1 MKQWMLV
8 SLPILLL
15 GAIAPHGYAQQQTS
29 VTETIDNECYLPGIQ
44 ERLECG
50 IVKVPENYDEPK
62 GKQIGLHY
70 AVLPAI
76 QEGAKSDPMLIL
88 AGGPGQAA
96 TELAPMVSR
105 MFEKVRQKRD
115 ILLIDQ
121 RGTGKSHPIKCEI
134 SRPDELI
141 RSDDEQDLSELTEAC
156 LQKYPNTD
164 TTQYH
169 TVNAVRDFEQVRKH
183 LGVQQLNL
191 YGGSYGTRVGL
202 TYLREAPESVRTAT
216 LDAVAPPQVVIGPF
230 GQHGARSFEA
240 MLKNCKEQTACQ
252 EKFPNLKQD
261 YFDVMTALKS
271 KEVLLD
277 THDPLSFEPI
287 TINLTPGRFSSIIR
301 MALYHPS
308 TRQLLPYAIH
318 SASERNYK
326 ATLGLMGGT
335 MSQSNIYLGLMLSVV
350 CSEDLPRATKSLLAK
365 DGDNRFIGART
376 GDAFIDMCKG
386 WKSAPV
392 PSYWA
397 EPVVSDKPVL
407 LLSGELDP
415 VTPPSW
421 AELAAETL
429 SNSKHLIAPNGSHTI
444 ASHTCANRLIAEFI
458 EAADVSMVD
467 GTCLE
472 KQRLRPFVL
481 DQNGAGL

>member
-8 SLPILLL
+8 SIPLLVL
-15 GAIAPHGYAQQQTS
+15 SAFNSNVQAQQQKT
-29 VTETIDNECYLPGIQ
+29 TDTIDNECYLPGIQ

-50 IVKVPENYDEPK
+50 IVQVPENYEKPQ

-76 QEGAKSDPMLIL
+76 QEGAKPDPMLIL

-96 TELAPMVSR
+96 TELAPMISR
-105 MFEKVRQKRD
+105 MFDKVRQKRD

-121 RGTGKSHPIKCEI
+121 RGTGKSHPLECDI

-141 RSDDEQDLSELTEAC
+141 RSDDDQDLAELTEDC
-156 LQKYPNTD
+156 LLKYPDTD

-169 TVNAVRDFEQVRKH
+169 TVNAVKDFESVREH

-230 GQHGARSFEA
+230 GQHGAQAFNA
-240 MLKNCKEQTACQ
+240 MLKNCEEQAACQ
-252 EKFPNLKQD
+252 EQFPNLEQD
-261 YFDVMTALKS
+261 YFDVMSALEKQG
-271 KEVLLD
+271 VLLD

-287 TINLTPGRFSSIIR
+287 TINLTPGRFSSIVR
-301 MALYHPS
+301 MALYHPN

-318 SASERNYK
+318 SASEKNYN
-326 ATLGLMGGT
+326 AVLGLMGGT
-335 MSQSNIYLGLMLSVV
+335 MSQSSIYLGLMLSVV
-350 CSEDLPRATKSLLAK
+350 CSEDLPRATEQLLAE
-365 DGDNRFIGART
+365 DGDNQFIGART

-421 AELAAETL
+421 GELAADTL
-429 SNSKHLIAPNGSHTI
+429 PNSRHLVAPNASHTI
-444 ASHTCANRLIAEFI
+444 ASHTCANSLIAEFI
-458 EAADVSMVD
+458 ETADVSALD
-467 GTCLE
+467 GSCLQQ
-472 KQRLRPFVL
+472 QRLKPFVL
-481 DQNGAGL
+481 NQNGAGL

>member
-8 SLPILLL
+8 SLPLLVL
-15 GAIAPHGYAQQQTS
+15 AAISGSAYAQQQHE
-29 VTETIDNECYLPGIQ
+29 VTDSTDSECYLPGIQ

-50 IVKVPENYDEPK
+50 IVQVPENYEKPQ
-62 GKQIGLHY
+62 GRQIGIHY

-76 QEGAKSDPMLIL
+76 QEGAKPDPMLIL

-96 TELAPMVSR
+96 TELAPMISR
-105 MFEKVRQKRD
+105 MFDTVRQKRD

-121 RGTGKSHPIKCEI
+121 RGTGKSHPLECDI

-141 RSDDEQDLSELTEAC
+141 RSDDEQELAQLTSDC
-156 LQKYPNTD
+156 LKQYPDTD

-169 TVNAVRDFEQVRKH
+169 TVNAVKDFEKVREH
-183 LGVQQLNL
+183 LGVQQVNL

-230 GQHGARSFEA
+230 GQHGAQAFDA
-240 MLKNCKEQTACQ
+240 MLRNCEEQVACH
-252 EKFPNLKQD
+252 EKFPTLEQD
-261 YFDVMTALKS
+261 YHDVMNAL
-271 KEVLLD
+271 EGQDVLLD
-277 THDPLSFEPI
+277 AHDPLSFEPI
-287 TINLTPGRFSSIIR
+287 TINLTPGRFSSIVR
-301 MALYHPS
+301 MALYHPN

-318 SASERNYK
+318 SAAQSNYK
-326 ATLGLMGGT
+326 AVLGLMGGT
-335 MSQSNIYLGLMLSVV
+335 MSQSSIYLGLMLSVV
-350 CSEDLPRATKSLLAK
+350 CSEDLPRATDQLLAK
-365 DGDNRFIGART
+365 DGDNDFIGGRT
-376 GDAFIDMCKG
+376 GDAFIDMCSG

-392 PSYWA
+392 PSYWS

-415 VTPPSW
+415 VTPPAW
-421 AELAAETL
+421 GDLAAKTL
-429 SNSKHLIAPNGSHTI
+429 PNSKHLTAPNASHTI

-458 EAADVSMVD
+458 EKADVTAID
-467 GTCLE
+467 GSCLQ
-472 KQRLRPFVL
+472 KQRLKPFVL
-481 DQNGAGL
+481 NQNGAGL

>member
-8 SLPILLL
+8 SIPLLVL
-15 GAIAPHGYAQQQTS
+15 SAFNSNAQAQQQENTD
-29 VTETIDNECYLPGIQ
+29 TIDNECYLPGIQ

-50 IVKVPENYDEPK
+50 IVQVPENYEKPQ

-76 QEGAKSDPMLIL
+76 QEGAKPDPMLIL

-96 TELAPMVSR
+96 TELAPMISR
-105 MFEKVRQKRD
+105 MFDKVRQKRD

-121 RGTGKSHPIKCEI
+121 RGTGKSHPLECDI

-141 RSDDEQDLSELTEAC
+141 RSDDDQDLAELTADC
-156 LQKYPNTD
+156 LLKYPDTD

-169 TVNAVRDFEQVRKH
+169 TVNAVKDFESVREH

-230 GQHGARSFEA
+230 GQHGAQAFDA
-240 MLKNCKEQTACQ
+240 MLKNCEEQAACQ
-252 EKFPNLKQD
+252 EQFPNLEQD
-261 YFDVMTALKS
+261 YFDVMSALEKQD
-271 KEVLLD
+271 VLLD

-287 TINLTPGRFSSIIR
+287 TINLTPGRFSSIVR
-301 MALYHPS
+301 MALYHPN

-318 SASERNYK
+318 SASEKNYN
-326 ATLGLMGGT
+326 AVLGLMGGT
-335 MSQSNIYLGLMLSVV
+335 MSQSSIYLGLMLSVV
-350 CSEDLPRATKSLLAK
+350 CSEDLPRATEQLLAE
-365 DGDNRFIGART
+365 DGDNQFIGART

-421 AELAAETL
+421 GELAADTL
-429 SNSKHLIAPNGSHTI
+429 PNSRHLVAPNASHTI
-444 ASHTCANRLIAEFI
+444 ASHTCANSLIAEFI
-458 EAADVSMVD
+458 ETADVSALD
-467 GTCLE
+467 GSCLQQ
-472 KQRLRPFVL
+472 QRLKPFVL
-481 DQNGAGL
+481 NQNGAGL

>member
-8 SLPILLL
+8 SIPLLVL
-15 GAIAPHGYAQQQTS
+15 SAFNSNVQAQQQKT
-29 VTETIDNECYLPGIQ
+29 TDTIDNECYLPGIQ

-50 IVKVPENYDEPK
+50 IVQVPENYEKPQ

-76 QEGAKSDPMLIL
+76 QEGAKPDPMLIL

-96 TELAPMVSR
+96 TELAPMISR
-105 MFEKVRQKRD
+105 MFDKVRQKRD

-121 RGTGKSHPIKCEI
+121 RGTGKSHPLECDI

-141 RSDDEQDLSELTEAC
+141 RSDDDQDLAELTEDC
-156 LQKYPNTD
+156 LQKYSDTD

-169 TVNAVRDFEQVRKH
+169 TVNAVKDFERVREH

-230 GQHGARSFEA
+230 GQHGAQAFDA
-240 MLKNCKEQTACQ
+240 MLKNCEEQAACQ
-252 EKFPNLKQD
+252 EQFPNLEQD
-261 YFDVMTALKS
+261 YFDVMSALEKQD
-271 KEVLLD
+271 VLLD

-287 TINLTPGRFSSIIR
+287 TINLTPGRFSSIVR
-301 MALYHPS
+301 MALYHPN

-318 SASERNYK
+318 SASEKNYN
-326 ATLGLMGGT
+326 AVLGLMGGT
-335 MSQSNIYLGLMLSVV
+335 MSQSSIYLGLMLSVV
-350 CSEDLPRATKSLLAK
+350 CSEDLPRATEQLLAE
-365 DGDNRFIGART
+365 DGDNQFIGART

-421 AELAAETL
+421 GELAADTL
-429 SNSKHLIAPNGSHTI
+429 PNSRHLVAPNASHTI
-444 ASHTCANRLIAEFI
+444 ASHTCANSLIAEFI
-458 EAADVSMVD
+458 ETADVSALD
-467 GTCLE
+467 GSCLQQ
-472 KQRLRPFVL
+472 QRLKPFVL
-481 DQNGAGL
+481 NQNGAGL

>member
-8 SLPILLL
+8 SIPLLVL
-15 GAIAPHGYAQQQTS
+15 SAFNSNVQAQQQKT
-29 VTETIDNECYLPGIQ
+29 TDTIDNECYLPGIQ

-50 IVKVPENYDEPK
+50 IVQVPENYEKPQ

-76 QEGAKSDPMLIL
+76 QEGAKPDPMLIL

-96 TELAPMVSR
+96 TELAPMISR
-105 MFEKVRQKRD
+105 MFDKVRQKRD

-121 RGTGKSHPIKCEI
+121 RGTGKSHPLECDI

-141 RSDDEQDLSELTEAC
+141 RSDDDQDLAELTEDC
-156 LQKYPNTD
+156 LQKYSDTD

-169 TVNAVRDFEQVRKH
+169 TVNAVKDFERVREH

-230 GQHGARSFEA
+230 GQHGAQAFDA
-240 MLKNCKEQTACQ
+240 MLKNCEEQAACQ
-252 EKFPNLKQD
+252 EQFPNLEQD
-261 YFDVMTALKS
+261 YFDVMSALEKQ
-271 KEVLLD
+271 EVLLD

-287 TINLTPGRFSSIIR
+287 TINLTPGRFSSIVR
-301 MALYHPS
+301 MALYHPN

-318 SASERNYK
+318 SASEKNYK
-326 ATLGLMGGT
+326 AVLGLMGGT
-335 MSQSNIYLGLMLSVV
+335 MSQSSIYLGLMLSVV
-350 CSEDLPRATKSLLAK
+350 CSEDLPRATEQLLAE
-365 DGDNRFIGART
+365 DGDNQFIGART
-376 GDAFIDMCKG
+376 GDAFIDMCRG
-386 WKSAPV
+386 WKSVSV
-392 PSYWA
+392 PSYWS

-421 AELAAETL
+421 GELASETL
-429 SNSKHLIAPNGSHTI
+429 PNSVHLVAPNASHTI
-444 ASHTCANRLIAEFI
+444 ASHTCANNLIAEFI
-458 EAADVSMVD
+458 ETADVSALD
-467 GTCLE
+467 GSCLQE
-472 KQRLRPFVL
+472 QRLKPFVL
-481 DQNGAGL
+481 NQNGAGL

>member
-8 SLPILLL
+8 SIPLLVL
-15 GAIAPHGYAQQQTS
+15 SAFNSNAQAQQQKT
-29 VTETIDNECYLPGIQ
+29 TDTIDNECYLPGIQ

-50 IVKVPENYDEPK
+50 IVQVPENYEKPQ

-76 QEGAKSDPMLIL
+76 QEGAKPDPMLIL

-96 TELAPMVSR
+96 TELAPMISR
-105 MFEKVRQKRD
+105 MFDKVRQKRD

-121 RGTGKSHPIKCEI
+121 RGTGKSHPLECDI

-141 RSDDEQDLSELTEAC
+141 RSDDDQDLAELTEDC
-156 LQKYPNTD
+156 LLKYPDTD

-169 TVNAVRDFEQVRKH
+169 TVNAVKDFENVREH

-230 GQHGARSFEA
+230 GQHGAQAFDA
-240 MLKNCKEQTACQ
+240 MLKNCEEQAACQ
-252 EKFPNLKQD
+252 EQFPNLEQD
-261 YFDVMTALKS
+261 YFDVMSALEKQD
-271 KEVLLD
+271 VLLD

-287 TINLTPGRFSSIIR
+287 TINLTPGRFSSIVR
-301 MALYHPS
+301 MALYHPN

-318 SASERNYK
+318 SASEKNYK
-326 ATLGLMGGT
+326 AVLGVMGGT
-335 MSQSNIYLGLMLSVV
+335 MSQSSIYLGLMLSVV
-350 CSEDLPRATKSLLAK
+350 CSEDLPRATEQLLAE
-365 DGDNRFIGART
+365 DGDNQFIGART

-421 AELAAETL
+421 GELAADTL
-429 SNSKHLIAPNGSHTI
+429 PNSRHLVAPNASHTI
-444 ASHTCANRLIAEFI
+444 ASHTCANSLIAEFI
-458 EAADVSMVD
+458 ETADVSALD
-467 GTCLE
+467 GSCLQQ
-472 KQRLRPFVL
+472 QRLKPFVL
-481 DQNGAGL
+481 NQNGEGL

>member
-8 SLPILLL
+8 SIPLLVL
-15 GAIAPHGYAQQQTS
+15 SAFNSNAQAQQQENTD
-29 VTETIDNECYLPGIQ
+29 TIDNECYLPGIQ

-50 IVKVPENYDEPK
+50 IVQVPENYEKPQ

-76 QEGAKSDPMLIL
+76 QEGAKPDPMLIL

-96 TELAPMVSR
+96 TELAPMISR
-105 MFEKVRQKRD
+105 MFDKVRQKRD

-121 RGTGKSHPIKCEI
+121 RGTGKSHPLECDI

-141 RSDDEQDLSELTEAC
+141 RSDDDQDLAELTEDC
-156 LQKYPNTD
+156 LQKYSDTD

-169 TVNAVRDFEQVRKH
+169 TVNAVKDFERVREH

-230 GQHGARSFEA
+230 GQHGAQAFDA
-240 MLKNCKEQTACQ
+240 MLKNCEEQAACQ
-252 EKFPNLKQD
+252 EQFPNLEQD
-261 YFDVMTALKS
+261 YFDVMSALEKQD
-271 KEVLLD
+271 VLLD

-287 TINLTPGRFSSIIR
+287 TINLTPGRFSSIVR
-301 MALYHPS
+301 MALYHPN

-318 SASERNYK
+318 SASEKNYK
-326 ATLGLMGGT
+326 AVLGLMGGT

-350 CSEDLPRATKSLLAK
+350 CSEDLPRATEQMLAE
-365 DGDNRFIGART
+365 DGDNQFIGART
-376 GDAFIDMCKG
+376 GDAFIDMCRG
-386 WKSAPV
+386 WKSVSV
-392 PSYWA
+392 PSYWS

-421 AELAAETL
+421 GELAAETL
-429 SNSKHLIAPNGSHTI
+429 PNSVHLVAPNASHTI
-444 ASHTCANRLIAEFI
+444 ASHTCANNLIAEFI
-458 EAADVSMVD
+458 ETADVSALD
-467 GTCLE
+467 GSCLQE
-472 KQRLRPFVL
+472 QRLKPFVL
-481 DQNGAGL
+481 NQNGAGL

>member
-8 SLPILLL
+8 SPLLL
-15 GAIAPHGYAQQQTS
+15 LLTALNGNAQTQQHE
-29 VTETIDNECYLPGIQ
+29 VTDSIDNECYLPGIQ

-50 IVKVPENYDEPK
+50 IVQVPENYEKPE
-62 GKQIGLHY
+62 GKQIGVHY

-76 QEGAKSDPMLIL
+76 QEGAKPDPMLIL

-96 TELAPMVSR
+96 TELAPMISR
-105 MFEKVRQKRD
+105 MFDKVRQKRD

-121 RGTGKSHPIKCEI
+121 RGTGKSHPLECDI

-141 RSDDEQDLSELTEAC
+141 RSDDDQDLAELTEDC
-156 LQKYPNTD
+156 LQKYSDTD

-169 TVNAVRDFEQVRKH
+169 TVNAVKDFERVREH

-230 GQHGARSFEA
+230 GQHGAQAFDA
-240 MLKNCKEQTACQ
+240 MLKNCEEQAACQ
-252 EKFPNLKQD
+252 EQFPNLEQD
-261 YFDVMTALKS
+261 YFDVMSALEKQD
-271 KEVLLD
+271 VLLD

-287 TINLTPGRFSSIIR
+287 TINLTPGRFSSIVR
-301 MALYHPS
+301 MALYHPN

-318 SASERNYK
+318 SASEKNYK
-326 ATLGLMGGT
+326 AVLGLMGGT

-350 CSEDLPRATKSLLAK
+350 CSEDLPRATEQMLAE
-365 DGDNRFIGART
+365 DGDNQFIGART
-376 GDAFIDMCKG
+376 GDAFIDMCRG

-397 EPVVSDKPVL
+397 DPVVSDKPVL

-421 AELAAETL
+421 GELAAKTL
-429 SNSKHLIAPNGSHTI
+429 PNSKHLVAPNASHTI

-458 EAADVSMVD
+458 ESANVNTLD
-467 GTCLE
+467 GSCLQE
-472 KQRLRPFVL
+472 QRLKPFVL
-481 DQNGAGL
+481 NQNGAGL

>member
-8 SLPILLL
+8 SIPLLVL
-15 GAIAPHGYAQQQTS
+15 SAFNSNVQAQQQKT
-29 VTETIDNECYLPGIQ
+29 TDTIDNECYLPGIQ

-50 IVKVPENYDEPK
+50 IVQVPENYEKPQ

-96 TELAPMVSR
+96 TELAPMISR
-105 MFEKVRQKRD
+105 MFDKVRQKRD

-121 RGTGKSHPIKCEI
+121 RGTGKSHPLECDI

-141 RSDDEQDLSELTEAC
+141 RSDDDQDLAELTEDC
-156 LQKYPNTD
+156 LQKYSDTD

-169 TVNAVRDFEQVRKH
+169 TVNAVKDFERVREH

-216 LDAVAPPQVVIGPF
+216 LDAVAPPQVIIGPF
-230 GQHGARSFEA
+230 GQHGAQAFEA
-240 MLKNCKEQTACQ
+240 MLKNCEEQAACQ
-252 EKFPNLKQD
+252 EQFPNLEQD
-261 YFDVMTALKS
+261 YFDVMSALEKQD
-271 KEVLLD
+271 VLLD

-287 TINLTPGRFSSIIR
+287 TINLTPGRFSSIVR
-301 MALYHPS
+301 MALYHPN

-318 SASERNYK
+318 SASEKNYK
-326 ATLGLMGGT
+326 AVLGLMGGT
-335 MSQSNIYLGLMLSVV
+335 MSQSSIYLGLMLSVV
-350 CSEDLPRATKSLLAK
+350 CSEDLPRATEQLLAE
-365 DGDNRFIGART
+365 DGDNQFIGART

-421 AELAAETL
+421 GELAADTL
-429 SNSKHLIAPNGSHTI
+429 PNSRHLVAPNASHTI
-444 ASHTCANRLIAEFI
+444 ASHTCANTLIAEFI
-458 EAADVSMVD
+458 ETADVSALD
-467 GTCLE
+467 GSCLQQ
-472 KQRLRPFVL
+472 QRLKPFVL
-481 DQNGAGL
+481 NQNGEGL

>member
-8 SLPILLL
+8 SIPLLVL
-15 GAIAPHGYAQQQTS
+15 GVFNSNAQAQQQKT
-29 VTETIDNECYLPGIQ
+29 TDTIDNECYLPGIQ

-50 IVKVPENYDEPK
+50 IVQVPENYEKPQ

-76 QEGAKSDPMLIL
+76 QEGAKPDPMLIL

-96 TELAPMVSR
+96 TELAPMISR
-105 MFEKVRQKRD
+105 MFDKVRQKRD

-121 RGTGKSHPIKCEI
+121 RGTGKSHPLECDI

-141 RSDDEQDLSELTEAC
+141 RSDDDQDLAELTEDC
-156 LQKYPNTD
+156 LQKYSDTD

-169 TVNAVRDFEQVRKH
+169 TVNAVKDFERVREH

-230 GQHGARSFEA
+230 GQHGAQAFEA
-240 MLKNCKEQTACQ
+240 MLKNCEEQAACQ
-252 EKFPNLKQD
+252 EQFPNLEQD
-261 YFDVMTALKS
+261 YFDVMSALEKQD
-271 KEVLLD
+271 VLLD

-287 TINLTPGRFSSIIR
+287 TINLTPGRFSSIVR
-301 MALYHPS
+301 MALYHPN

-318 SASERNYK
+318 SASEKNYK
-326 ATLGLMGGT
+326 AVLGLMGGT
-335 MSQSNIYLGLMLSVV
+335 MSQSSIYLGLMLSVV
-350 CSEDLPRATKSLLAK
+350 CSEDLPRATEQLLAE
-365 DGDNRFIGART
+365 DGDNQFIGART

-421 AELAAETL
+421 GELAADTL
-429 SNSKHLIAPNGSHTI
+429 PNSRHLVAPNASHTI
-444 ASHTCANRLIAEFI
+444 ASHTCANTLIAEFI
-458 EAADVSMVD
+458 ETADVSALD
-467 GTCLE
+467 GSCLQQ
-472 KQRLRPFVL
+472 QRLKPFVL
-481 DQNGAGL
+481 NQNGEGL

>member
-8 SLPILLL
+8 SIPLLVL
-15 GAIAPHGYAQQQTS
+15 SAFNSNVQAQQQKT
-29 VTETIDNECYLPGIQ
+29 TDTIDNECYLPGIQ

-50 IVKVPENYDEPK
+50 IVQVPENYEKPQ

-96 TELAPMVSR
+96 TELAPMISR
-105 MFEKVRQKRD
+105 MFDKVRQKRD

-121 RGTGKSHPIKCEI
+121 RGTGKSHPLECDI

-141 RSDDEQDLSELTEAC
+141 RSDDDQDLAELTEDC
-156 LQKYPNTD
+156 LQKYSDTD

-169 TVNAVRDFEQVRKH
+169 TVNAVKDFERVREH

-216 LDAVAPPQVVIGPF
+216 LDAVAPPQVIIGPF
-230 GQHGARSFEA
+230 GQHGAQAFEA
-240 MLKNCKEQTACQ
+240 MLKNCEEQAACQ
-252 EKFPNLKQD
+252 EQFPNLEQD
-261 YFDVMTALKS
+261 YFDVMSALEKQD
-271 KEVLLD
+271 VLLD

-287 TINLTPGRFSSIIR
+287 TINLTPGRFSSIVR
-301 MALYHPS
+301 MALYHPN

-318 SASERNYK
+318 SASEKNYK
-326 ATLGLMGGT
+326 AVLGLMGGT
-335 MSQSNIYLGLMLSVV
+335 MSQSSIYLGLMLSVV
-350 CSEDLPRATKSLLAK
+350 CSEDLPRATEQLLAE
-365 DGDNRFIGART
+365 DGDNQFIGART

-392 PSYWA
+392 PSYWE

-421 AELAAETL
+421 GELAADTL
-429 SNSKHLIAPNGSHTI
+429 PNSRHLVAPNASHTI
-444 ASHTCANRLIAEFI
+444 ASHTCANTLIAEFI
-458 EAADVSMVD
+458 ETADVSALD
-467 GTCLE
+467 GSCLQQ
-472 KQRLRPFVL
+472 QRLKPFVL
-481 DQNGAGL
+481 NQNGEGL

>member
-8 SLPILLL
+8 SIPLLVL
-15 GAIAPHGYAQQQTS
+15 SAFNSNAQAQQQKT
-29 VTETIDNECYLPGIQ
+29 TDTIDNECYLPGIQ

-50 IVKVPENYDEPK
+50 IVQVPENYEKPQ

-76 QEGAKSDPMLIL
+76 QEGAKPDPMLIL

-96 TELAPMVSR
+96 TELAPMISR
-105 MFEKVRQKRD
+105 MFDKVRQKRD

-121 RGTGKSHPIKCEI
+121 RGTGKSHPLECDI

-141 RSDDEQDLSELTEAC
+141 RSDDDQDLAELTEDC
-156 LQKYPNTD
+156 LLKYPDTD

-169 TVNAVRDFEQVRKH
+169 TVNAVKDFENVREH

-230 GQHGARSFEA
+230 GQHGAQAFDA
-240 MLKNCKEQTACQ
+240 MLKNCEEQAACQ
-252 EKFPNLKQD
+252 EQFPNLEQD
-261 YFDVMTALKS
+261 YFDVMSALEKQD
-271 KEVLLD
+271 VLLD

-287 TINLTPGRFSSIIR
+287 TINLTPGRFSSIVR
-301 MALYHPS
+301 MALYHPN

-318 SASERNYK
+318 SASEKNYK
-326 ATLGLMGGT
+326 AVLGLMGGT
-335 MSQSNIYLGLMLSVV
+335 MSQSSIYLGLMLSVV
-350 CSEDLPRATKSLLAK
+350 CSEDLPRATEQLLAE
-365 DGDNRFIGART
+365 DGDNQFIGART

-421 AELAAETL
+421 GELAADTL
-429 SNSKHLIAPNGSHTI
+429 PNSRHLVAPNASHTI
-444 ASHTCANRLIAEFI
+444 ASHTCANSLIAEFI
-458 EAADVSMVD
+458 ETADVSALD
-467 GTCLE
+467 GSCLQQ
-472 KQRLRPFVL
+472 QRLKPFVL
-481 DQNGAGL
+481 NQNGAGL

>member
-8 SLPILLL
+8 SIPLLVL
-15 GAIAPHGYAQQQTS
+15 SAFNSNVQAQQQKT
-29 VTETIDNECYLPGIQ
+29 TDTIDNECYLPGIQ

-50 IVKVPENYDEPK
+50 IVQVPENYEKPQ

-76 QEGAKSDPMLIL
+76 QEGAKPDPMLIL

-96 TELAPMVSR
+96 TELAPMISR
-105 MFEKVRQKRD
+105 MFDKVRQKRD

-121 RGTGKSHPIKCEI
+121 RGTGKSHPLECDI

-141 RSDDEQDLSELTEAC
+141 RSDDDQDLAELTADC
-156 LQKYPNTD
+156 LLKYPDTD

-169 TVNAVRDFEQVRKH
+169 TVNAVKDFENVREH
-183 LGVQQLNL
+183 LGVQRLNL

-230 GQHGARSFEA
+230 GQHGAQAFDA
-240 MLKNCKEQTACQ
+240 MLKNCEEQAACQ
-252 EKFPNLKQD
+252 EQFPNLEQD
-261 YFDVMTALKS
+261 YFDVMSALEKQD
-271 KEVLLD
+271 VLLD

-287 TINLTPGRFSSIIR
+287 TINLTPGRFSSIVR
-301 MALYHPS
+301 MALYHPN

-318 SASERNYK
+318 SASEKNYN
-326 ATLGLMGGT
+326 AVLGLMGGT
-335 MSQSNIYLGLMLSVV
+335 MSQSSIYLGLMLSVV
-350 CSEDLPRATKSLLAK
+350 CSEDLPRATEQLLAE
-365 DGDNRFIGART
+365 DGDNQFIGART
-376 GDAFIDMCKG
+376 GDAFLDMCRG

-421 AELAAETL
+421 GELAADTL
-429 SNSKHLIAPNGSHTI
+429 PNSRHLVAPNASHTI
-444 ASHTCANRLIAEFI
+444 ASHTCANSLIAEFI
-458 EAADVSMVD
+458 ETADVSALD
-467 GTCLE
+467 GSCLQQ
-472 KQRLRPFVL
+472 QRLKPFVL
-481 DQNGAGL
+481 NQNGEGL

>member
-8 SLPILLL
+8 SIPLLVL
-15 GAIAPHGYAQQQTS
+15 SAFNSNAQAQQQENTD
-29 VTETIDNECYLPGIQ
+29 TIDNECYLPGIQ

-50 IVKVPENYDEPK
+50 IVQVPENYEKPQ

-76 QEGAKSDPMLIL
+76 QEGAKPDPMLIL

-96 TELAPMVSR
+96 TELAPMISR
-105 MFEKVRQKRD
+105 MFDKVRQKRD

-121 RGTGKSHPIKCEI
+121 RGTGKSHPLECDI

-141 RSDDEQDLSELTEAC
+141 RSDDDQDLAELTEDC
-156 LQKYPNTD
+156 LLKYPDTD

-169 TVNAVRDFEQVRKH
+169 TVNAVKDFESVREH

-230 GQHGARSFEA
+230 GQHGAQAFNA
-240 MLKNCKEQTACQ
+240 MLKNCEEQAACQ
-252 EKFPNLKQD
+252 EQFPNLEQD
-261 YFDVMTALKS
+261 YFDVMSALEKQG
-271 KEVLLD
+271 VLLD

-287 TINLTPGRFSSIIR
+287 TINLTPGRFSSIVR
-301 MALYHPS
+301 MALYHPN

-318 SASERNYK
+318 SASEKNYN
-326 ATLGLMGGT
+326 AVLGLMGGT
-335 MSQSNIYLGLMLSVV
+335 MSQSSIYLGLMLSVV
-350 CSEDLPRATKSLLAK
+350 CSEDLPRATEQLLAE
-365 DGDNRFIGART
+365 DGDNQFIGART

-421 AELAAETL
+421 GELAADTL
-429 SNSKHLIAPNGSHTI
+429 PNSRHLVAPNASHTI
-444 ASHTCANRLIAEFI
+444 ASHTCANSLIAEFI
-458 EAADVSMVD
+458 ETADVSALD
-467 GTCLE
+467 GSCLQQ
-472 KQRLRPFVL
+472 QRLKPFVL
-481 DQNGAGL
+481 NQNGAGL